1 MQAGWVELHYR
12 RREDDAPVTMVAP
25 LSPVRAL
32 VLGGRPGD
40 LPLPGAAP
48 DTVLA
53 TIEPTDSHFLLKPG
67 AAVAPA
73 SAMRSPSGEAA
84 AESALTLN
92 GRGVRADGV
101 ALEEG
106 DELRLGAFEL
116 TFHEGGLPEGVERIE
131 TFSRWSLLQSEFEA
145 TAESSESLSNAYIE
159 DFELTIRPVLQLERF
174 AEVQEAAEQGI
185 RQGLR
190 HSQAEYL
197 DDYIAHLWLVRVRMA
212 REANSPKSG
221 EIAREAFDL
230 FPEHA
235 ATMVACGTTFLI
247 ERDWELAQKAF
258 ERALHRAT
266 RRAAVT
272 LHDARLGLAL
282 LRHVAPALREEQP
295 PNLGLAQSSERLGW
309 EFPIV
314 RLSAPG
320 DELLMWRIAWFGRL
334 FGALPR
340 VRFVFY
346 GRDDAT
352 SSVLEEV
359 LRWEVHDLDRG
370 RVWRWRVGVPTL
382 PFADP
387 SLAIEVH
394 ALRNMFSQHAALA
407 SSFIEAT
414 PRELSEPRSPV
425 VLHEST
431 RTFLA
436 GQIGR
441 RSGCARVSGTPER
454 VEIRL
459 TTRPAANDIVVQQG
473 AIYVA
478 IPEPLALALGGKA
491 IVGSTARDLRVQGAD
506 GQSRPVRFR
515 GWRLLER
522 DYPGWLIPLILM
534 GGIVLLAFV
543 RAVFFPNQRWQ

>member
-40 LPLPGAAP
+40 LPLPGASP

-53 TIEPTDSHFLLKPG
+53 TIEPTDSHFLLKP
-67 AAVAPA
+67 
-73 SAMRSPSGEAA
+73 AA
-84 AESALTLN
+84 AATRPDDRPAAGSEAGLLLN
-92 GRGVRADGV
+92 GRAVGAEGA

-106 DELRLGAFEL
+106 DELRLGSFEL
-116 TFHEGGLPEGVERIE
+116 TFHEGGLPDGVERIE

-145 TAESSESLSNAYIE
+145 AAESSESLSNAYIE
-159 DFELTIRPVLQLERF
+159 DFELTIRPMLQLERF

-190 HSQAEYL
+190 HSQADVL
-197 DDYIAHLWLVRVRMA
+197 DEYIAHLWLVRVRMA

-247 ERDWELAQKAF
+247 ERDWELAEKAF
-258 ERALHRAT
+258 ERALRRAT

-282 LRHVAPALREEQP
+282 LRHVAPTLRQAQP

-309 EFPIV
+309 DFPII

-320 DELLMWRIAWFGRL
+320 DELLMWRMAWFGRL
-334 FGALPR
+334 FGALAR
-340 VRFVFY
+340 VRFVFF
-346 GRDDAT
+346 GRDEGA
-352 SSVLEEV
+352 SSVLEEA

-370 RVWRWRVGVPTL
+370 RVWRWRVSVPTL

-394 ALRNMFSQHAALA
+394 ALRNMFSQHTQLA
-407 SSFIEAT
+407 SSFVEAT
-414 PRELSEPRSPV
+414 PRELSEPRAPL
-425 VLHEST
+425 VLHEAT
-431 RTFLA
+431 RAFLA

-441 RSGCARVSGTPER
+441 RGGCARVSGTPER

-459 TTRPAANDIVVQQG
+459 TTRPAASDIILQQG
-473 AIYVA
+473 AVYVA
-478 IPEPLALALGGKA
+478 IPEALALALGGKS
-491 IVGSTARDLRVQGAD
+491 IVGASGRELRVQGAD
-506 GQSRPVRFR
+506 GQSRPVRYR
-515 GWRLLER
+515 GWPLLRR
-522 DYPGWLIPLILM
+522 DISPWLPLAVIFALILL
-534 GGIVLLAFV
+534 IAVLDAIF
-543 RAVFFPNQRWQ
+543 RQPK